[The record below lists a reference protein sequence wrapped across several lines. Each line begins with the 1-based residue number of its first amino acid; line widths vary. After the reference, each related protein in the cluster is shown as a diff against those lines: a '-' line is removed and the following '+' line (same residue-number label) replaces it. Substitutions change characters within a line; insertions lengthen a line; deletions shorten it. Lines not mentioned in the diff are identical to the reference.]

1 MKSII
6 YEFDPVIYPFPLLV
20 SKQFD
25 IQELKDRFYIA
36 LNKEDVTEIDHELD
50 KSPTR
55 TAATI
60 LVVEKKTSKV
70 FYLVL
75 FYQLNRIDAG
85 IIAHEAFHV
94 NTMNCDFLGIG
105 PAAPNNDEP
114 QAYFVQWAS
123 NCINSVLKNRQ
134 KELNAKRY
142 ETEGNEL

>member
-25 IQELKDRFYIA
+25 IHELRDRFYVA
-36 LNKEDVTEIDHELD
+36 LNKEDVAPIEHELD

-55 TAATI
+55 TAVTM
-60 LVVEKKTSKV
+60 LVVEKRTSKV
-70 FYLVL
+70 FFLVL
-75 FYQLNRIDAG
+75 FYQLNRINVG

-105 PAAPNNDEP
+105 PAVPNNDEP
-114 QAYFVQWAS
+114 QAYFVQWAAD
-123 NCINSVLKNRQ
+123 CVNSVLKNRQ
-134 KELNAKRY
+134 DELNAKRF
-142 ETEGNEL
+142 GNEDEKV